1 MVSFSFV
8 IISSSFNGTVENP
21 TFAWMFFQNNADISF
36 KILNDS
42 PPPSYRVKNLN
53 FIGLGHFNT
62 FNKYTRK
69 FLKNLSNV
77 VLWLRTD
84 TFYMRIASFYLLV
97 LLMFLINTGEFNS
110 VCTVRYNCVCTVRFN
125 SVFTAGFYSVCT
137 VGLYAGF
144 TAGLILSVL

>member
-1 MVSFSFV
+1 MTSKYSCTGVHNSRINFQRLDF
-8 IISSSFNGTVENP
+8 IISKV
-21 TFAWMFFQNNADISF
+21 FA
-36 KILNDS
+36 
-42 PPPSYRVKNLN
+42 
-53 FIGLGHFNT
+53 

-77 VLWLRTD
+77 VLWLLTD

-97 LLMFLINTGEFNS
+97 FFMFLINTGEFNS

-125 SVFTAGFYSVCT
+125 SVCTAGFYSVCT